1 MLLQQQKQINL
12 WGDFMSYYEQ
22 FENLKKKINVDESKL
37 TKSFATQVNMT
48 DEESSG
54 CFYIA
59 NVDGPLSVE
68 PYDYHD
74 YTSMITASSQAFS
87 DILSGELDP
96 VKAFLSGDIA
106 IEGDIEDIKMLAGA
120 IVKPVRRRT
129 AKSTDADSEIT
140 EKKATRKKKITE
152 S

>member
-1 MLLQQQKQINL
+1 
-12 WGDFMSYYEQ
+12 MSYYEQ

-54 CFYIA
+54 SFYIA
-59 NVDGPLSVE
+59 NVDGSLSVE
-68 PYDYHD
+68 PYDYND

-87 DILSGELDP
+87 DILSGKLDP
-96 VKAFLSGDIA
+96 VKAFLSGDIT

-129 AKSTDADSEIT
+129 AKSVDTNT
-140 EKKATRKKKITE
+140 ETVSKKTTGKKKSTE

>member
-1 MLLQQQKQINL
+1 
-12 WGDFMSYYEQ
+12 MSYYEQ
-22 FENLKKKINVDESKL
+22 FENLKKKINVDESRL

-54 CFYIA
+54 SFYIA
-59 NVDGPLSVE
+59 NVDGSLSVE
-68 PYDYHD
+68 PYDYND

-87 DILSGELDP
+87 DILSGKLDP
-96 VKAFLSGDIA
+96 VKAFLSGDIT

-129 AKSTDADSEIT
+129 AKSVDTNT
-140 EKKATRKKKITE
+140 ETVSKKTTGKKKSTE

>member
-1 MLLQQQKQINL
+1 
-12 WGDFMSYYEQ
+12 MSYYEQ

-54 CFYIA
+54 SFYIA
-59 NVDGPLSVE
+59 NVDGSLSVE
-68 PYDYHD
+68 PYDYND

-87 DILSGELDP
+87 DILLGKLDP

-120 IVKPVRRRT
+120 ILKPVRRRT
-129 AKSTDADSEIT
+129 AKSVDTNT
-140 EKKATRKKKITE
+140 ETVGNKTTRKKKSTE